1 MICDKIFYMTFNDL
15 RKNAYKSS
23 VSQNVA
29 QKKIQVQKEDLSS
42 QKEKSK
48 KEKHKSQNPE
58 LNAASDA
65 LVSGGLLKVPV
76 SKKEADGRD
85 SVYRRVAK
93 FLLIIGVDEAAKI
106 LPHLTE
112 EQTEKIIPEIAS
124 IRSVSPEETRQILEE
139 FETLLKNARE
149 GGGIDTAREILRK
162 AYGEKKAKEL
172 IDKSVPFP
180 LEKPFE
186 YLNDI
191 DNERINLLLK
201 EESVQV
207 KALILSHLNPKKAA
221 SVINLMDS
229 KEKSEV
235 AFRLLKLEPV
245 SPEVI
250 KNLDEI
256 LHKKV
261 LLQNSQRTNS
271 LDGKNILA
279 EILKKMSFSTENSI
293 LSKISTEEPSLAN
306 DLRERLF
313 TVDDVVSS
321 DDRFVQ
327 ETLMMYSNYEIA
339 CLVYKREEKFTKKI
353 FQCISQGRVSQ
364 VQEELN
370 INQTFLKSECDK
382 IYSKFLNTLRNAFE
396 EGKLFIKNRT
406 DDVYI

>member
-23 VSQNVA
+23 VSQNAA
-29 QKKIQVQKEDLSS
+29 QKKIPVQKEDLSS

-149 GGGIDTAREILRK
+149 GGGIDTAREILKK

-250 KNLDEI
+250 KNLDEV

-271 LDGKNILA
+271 LDGKKILT

-313 TVDDVVSS
+313 TVDDVVNS

>member
-29 QKKIQVQKEDLSS
+29 PKKIQVQKEDLSS

-124 IRSVSPEETRQILEE
+124 IRSVSPEETSQILEE

-250 KNLDEI
+250 KNLDEV

-271 LDGKNILA
+271 LDGKKILA

-327 ETLMMYSNYEIA
+327 EILMMYSNYEIA

>member
-23 VSQNVA
+23 VSQNVV

-149 GGGIDTAREILRK
+149 GGGIDTAREILKK

-250 KNLDEI
+250 KNLDEV

-271 LDGKNILA
+271 LDGKKILA

>member
-23 VSQNVA
+23 VSQNVV
-29 QKKIQVQKEDLSS
+29 QKKIPVQKEDLSS

-124 IRSVSPEETRQILEE
+124 IRSVSPEETSQILEE

-149 GGGIDTAREILRK
+149 GGGIDTAREILKK

-250 KNLDEI
+250 KNLDEV

-271 LDGKNILA
+271 LDGKKILA

-313 TVDDVVSS
+313 TVDDVVNS

>member
-29 QKKIQVQKEDLSS
+29 QKKFQVQKEDLPS

-149 GGGIDTAREILRK
+149 GGGIDTAREILKK

-250 KNLDEI
+250 KNLDEV

-271 LDGKNILA
+271 LDGKKILA

>member
-271 LDGKNILA
+271 LDGKKILA

>member
-29 QKKIQVQKEDLSS
+29 QKKFQVQKEDLPS

-124 IRSVSPEETRQILEE
+124 IRSVSPEETSQILEE

-250 KNLDEI
+250 KNLDEV

-271 LDGKNILA
+271 LDGKKILA

-313 TVDDVVSS
+313 TVDDVLNS

>member
-23 VSQNVA
+23 VSQNAA
-29 QKKIQVQKEDLSS
+29 QKKIQFQKEDLPS

-149 GGGIDTAREILRK
+149 GGGIDTAREILKK

-250 KNLDEI
+250 KNLDEV

-313 TVDDVVSS
+313 TVDDVVNS

>member
-29 QKKIQVQKEDLSS
+29 PKKIQVQKEDLSS

-48 KEKHKSQNPE
+48 KEKHKSQNSE

-124 IRSVSPEETRQILEE
+124 IRSVSPEETSQILEE

-149 GGGIDTAREILRK
+149 GGGIDTAREILKK

-250 KNLDEI
+250 KNLDEV

-313 TVDDVVSS
+313 TVDDVVNS

>member
-23 VSQNVA
+23 VSQNAA

-186 YLNDI
+186 YLNHI

-250 KNLDEI
+250 KNLDEV

-271 LDGKNILA
+271 LDGKKILA

-313 TVDDVVSS
+313 TVDDVVNS

>member
-23 VSQNVA
+23 VSQNVEK
-29 QKKIQVQKEDLSS
+29 KKIQVQKEDLSS

-58 LNAASDA
+58 LDAASDA

-149 GGGIDTAREILRK
+149 GGGIDTAREILKK

-250 KNLDEI
+250 KNLDEV

>member
-124 IRSVSPEETRQILEE
+124 IRSVSPEETSQILEE

-250 KNLDEI
+250 KNLDEV

-313 TVDDVVSS
+313 TVDDVVNS

-327 ETLMMYSNYEIA
+327 EILMMYSNYEIA

-364 VQEELN
+364 VQEEFN

>member
-1 MICDKIFYMTFNDL
+1 MTFNDL

-23 VSQNVA
+23 VSKTLG
-29 QKKIQVQKEDLSS
+29 QKDSQVKKEDFSVQKE
-42 QKEKSK
+42 K

-65 LVSGGLLKVPV
+65 LISGGLLKVPV
-76 SKKEADGRD
+76 SKKEADGSD

-106 LPHLTE
+106 FPHLTE

-124 IRSVSPEETRQILEE
+124 IRSVSPEETSQILEE
-139 FETLLKNARE
+139 FESLLKTARE
-149 GGGIDTAREILRK
+149 GGGIDTAREILKK

-191 DNERINLLLK
+191 DKERINLLLK

-207 KALILSHLNPKKAA
+207 KALVLSRLNPKKAA

-250 KNLDEI
+250 KSLDEA
-256 LHKKV
+256 LHKKL
-261 LLQNSQRTNS
+261 LLQNSQKTNS
-271 LDGKNILA
+271 IDGKNVLA

-293 LSKISTEEPSLAN
+293 LSKISSEEPSLAN

-313 TVDDVVSS
+313 TVDDVVNS
-321 DDRFVQ
+321 DDRFIQ

-339 CLVYKREEKFTKKI
+339 CLVYKRDENFTKKI
-353 FQCISQGRVSQ
+353 FQCISQGRISQ
-364 VQEELN
+364 VQDELN
-370 INQTFLKSECDK
+370 INQAFSKSECDK

-406 DDVYI
+406 DDVYV

>member
-23 VSQNVA
+23 VSQNAA

-250 KNLDEI
+250 KNLDEV

-271 LDGKNILA
+271 LDGKKILA

>member
-23 VSQNVA
+23 VSQNAA

-250 KNLDEI
+250 KNLDEV

-271 LDGKNILA
+271 FDGKNILA
-279 EILKKMSFSTENSI
+279 KKIKKMSFSTENSI

-327 ETLMMYSNYEIA
+327 EILMMYSNYEIA

>member
-29 QKKIQVQKEDLSS
+29 PKKIQVQKEDLSS

-76 SKKEADGRD
+76 SKKEADGKD

-250 KNLDEI
+250 KNLDEV

-271 LDGKNILA
+271 LDGKKILA

-327 ETLMMYSNYEIA
+327 EILMMYSNYEIA

>member
-29 QKKIQVQKEDLSS
+29 PKKIQVQKEDLSS

-65 LVSGGLLKVPV
+65 LISGGLLKVPV

-124 IRSVSPEETRQILEE
+124 IRSVSPEETSQILEE
-139 FETLLKNARE
+139 FESLLKTARE
-149 GGGIDTAREILRK
+149 GGGIDTAREILKK

-191 DNERINLLLK
+191 DKERINLLLK
-201 EESVQV
+201 EENVQV
-207 KALILSHLNPKKAA
+207 KTLVLSRLNPKKAA

-250 KNLDEI
+250 KSLDEV

-313 TVDDVVSS
+313 TVDDVVNS

-327 ETLMMYSNYEIA
+327 EILMMYSNYEIA

-353 FQCISQGRVSQ
+353 FQCISQGRISQ
-364 VQEELN
+364 VQDELN
-370 INQTFLKSECDK
+370 INQAFSKSECDK

-406 DDVYI
+406 DDVYV

>member
-23 VSQNVA
+23 VSQNVV

-149 GGGIDTAREILRK
+149 GGGIDTAREILKK

-250 KNLDEI
+250 KNLDEV

-364 VQEELN
+364 VQEEFN

>member
-29 QKKIQVQKEDLSS
+29 QKKIQVLKEDLSS

-65 LVSGGLLKVPV
+65 LVSGGLLKVHV

-149 GGGIDTAREILRK
+149 GGGIDTAREILKK

-250 KNLDEI
+250 KNLDEV

-271 LDGKNILA
+271 LDGKKILA

-313 TVDDVVSS
+313 TVDDVVNS

-396 EGKLFIKNRT
+396 AGKLFIKNRT

>member
-23 VSQNVA
+23 VSQNAA

-124 IRSVSPEETRQILEE
+124 IRSVSSEETRQILEE

-250 KNLDEI
+250 KNLDEV

>member
-23 VSQNVA
+23 VSQNVV
-29 QKKIQVQKEDLSS
+29 QKKIQVLKEDLSS

-250 KNLDEI
+250 KNLDEV

-271 LDGKNILA
+271 LDGKKILA

>member
-29 QKKIQVQKEDLSS
+29 PKKIQVQKEDLSS

-149 GGGIDTAREILRK
+149 GGGIDTAREILKK

-306 DLRERLF
+306 DLRARLF
-313 TVDDVVSS
+313 TVDDVVNS

-327 ETLMMYSNYEIA
+327 EILMMYSNYEIA

>member
-250 KNLDEI
+250 KNLDEV

-293 LSKISTEEPSLAN
+293 LSKISTEEPSLAS

>member
-149 GGGIDTAREILRK
+149 GGGIDTAREILKK

-250 KNLDEI
+250 KNLDEV

-271 LDGKNILA
+271 LDGKKILA

-339 CLVYKREEKFTKKI
+339 CLVYKREEKFIKK
-353 FQCISQGRVSQ
+353 
-364 VQEELN
+364 
-370 INQTFLKSECDK
+370 K
-382 IYSKFLNTLRNAFE
+382 
-396 EGKLFIKNRT
+396 
-406 DDVYI
+406 

>member
-250 KNLDEI
+250 TNLDEV

>member
-29 QKKIQVQKEDLSS
+29 QKKFQVQKEDLSS

-250 KNLDEI
+250 KNLDEV

-313 TVDDVVSS
+313 TVDDVVNS

-327 ETLMMYSNYEIA
+327 EILMMYSNYEIA

>member
-149 GGGIDTAREILRK
+149 GGGIDTAREILKK

-250 KNLDEI
+250 KNLDEV

-271 LDGKNILA
+271 LDGKKILA

-293 LSKISTEEPSLAN
+293 LSKISTEEPSLAS

-327 ETLMMYSNYEIA
+327 EILMMYSNYEIA

>member
-149 GGGIDTAREILRK
+149 SGGIDTAREILRK

-250 KNLDEI
+250 KNLDEV

-271 LDGKNILA
+271 LDGKKILA

>member
-250 KNLDEI
+250 KNLDEV

-271 LDGKNILA
+271 LDGKKILA

-313 TVDDVVSS
+313 TVDDVVNS

-364 VQEELN
+364 VQEEFN

>member
-23 VSQNVA
+23 VSQNAA

-139 FETLLKNARE
+139 FETLLKNTRE
-149 GGGIDTAREILRK
+149 GGGIDTAREILKK

-250 KNLDEI
+250 KNLDEV

-327 ETLMMYSNYEIA
+327 EILMMYSNYEIA

-370 INQTFLKSECDK
+370 INQTFFKSECDK

>member
-271 LDGKNILA
+271 LDGKKILA

-313 TVDDVVSS
+313 TVDDVVNS

-327 ETLMMYSNYEIA
+327 EILMMYSNYEIA

>member
-29 QKKIQVQKEDLSS
+29 PKKIQVQKEDLSS

-149 GGGIDTAREILRK
+149 GGGIDTAREILKK

-250 KNLDEI
+250 KNLDEV

-271 LDGKNILA
+271 LDGKKILA

-313 TVDDVVSS
+313 TVDDVVNS

>member
-23 VSQNVA
+23 VSQNAA

-149 GGGIDTAREILRK
+149 GGGIDTAREILKK

-250 KNLDEI
+250 KNLDEV

-313 TVDDVVSS
+313 TVDDVINS

>member
-23 VSQNVA
+23 VSQNVV

-124 IRSVSPEETRQILEE
+124 IRSVSPEETSQILEE

-250 KNLDEI
+250 KNLDEV

-327 ETLMMYSNYEIA
+327 EILMMYSNYEIA

-406 DDVYI
+406 DDVYV

>member
-23 VSQNVA
+23 VSQNAA
-29 QKKIQVQKEDLSS
+29 QKKIQFQKEDLSS

-149 GGGIDTAREILRK
+149 GGGIDTAREILKK

-250 KNLDEI
+250 KNLDEV

>member
-29 QKKIQVQKEDLSS
+29 PKKIQVQKEDLSS

-124 IRSVSPEETRQILEE
+124 IRSVSPEETSQILEE

-221 SVINLMDS
+221 SIINLMDS

-250 KNLDEI
+250 KNLDEV

-271 LDGKNILA
+271 LDGKKILA

-313 TVDDVVSS
+313 TVDDVVNS

-327 ETLMMYSNYEIA
+327 EILMMYSNYEIA

>member
-250 KNLDEI
+250 KNLDEV

-313 TVDDVVSS
+313 TVDDVVNS

>member
-23 VSQNVA
+23 VSQNAA

-124 IRSVSPEETRQILEE
+124 IRSVSPEETSQILEE

-250 KNLDEI
+250 KNLDEV

-271 LDGKNILA
+271 LDGKKILA

-313 TVDDVVSS
+313 TVDDVVNS